1 MEAVKQIE
9 CRYCENGLMAQE
21 EFTDVLK
28 FGRKNITVEGLLRHR
43 CSTCDSVMTTAL
55 QYEHNLELTKAA
67 EKQDMSYVPAYR
79 LREFR
84 EKYRLSQRDAGR
96 LLGVGEAA
104 FGKYETGGRMSAPTA
119 KLFRAADALPSVFRM
134 LANEEGM
141 AVEPAVIEDA
151 WSNTRITNVK
161 LVHSNR
167 EEVKSAQV
175 AQLILGELLEPRW
188 NKNQSVVN
196 L

>member
-28 FGRKNITVEGLLRHR
+28 FGRKNITVEGLLHYR
-43 CSTCDSVMTTAL
+43 CSNCDSVSTTAL
-55 QYEHNLELTKAA
+55 QYEHNLELTRAA
-67 EKQDMSYVPAYR
+67 EKQDLSYVAPAR

-84 EKYRLSQRDAGR
+84 EKYRLSQREAGR
-96 LLGVGEAA
+96 LLGVGDAA

-119 KLFRAADALPSVFRM
+119 KLFRAADAFPSVVRM
-134 LANEEGM
+134 LAVEEGI
-141 AVEPAVIEDA
+141 AVESESMESA
-151 WSNTRITNVK
+151 WRNVRTTNVK
-161 LVHSNR
+161 LVHCS
-167 EEVKSAQV
+167 VPKSDPAVELNLNDLVQSHWTKNLAV
-175 AQLILGELLEPRW
+175 A
-188 NKNQSVVN
+188 N